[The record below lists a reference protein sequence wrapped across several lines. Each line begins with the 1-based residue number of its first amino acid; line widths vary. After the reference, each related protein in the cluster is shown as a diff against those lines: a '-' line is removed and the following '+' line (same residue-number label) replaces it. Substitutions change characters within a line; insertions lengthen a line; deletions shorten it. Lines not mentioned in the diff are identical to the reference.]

1 MADIEKVDGEIVTGG
16 TAEQTTEL
24 QKLEF
29 RLINPTEGN
38 FLRRIDWNKDELE
51 TAVKARVAAYQN
63 VAYTEEMMKE
73 AKTDRAELNKL
84 AKRIEEGRKKVKDIV
99 NEPYAVFEAELKE
112 VTPIIKD
119 ATGPIDQQI
128 KAFEHQQQEEQKQKL
143 LTIYQDNIGDLEEI
157 LPFEKIFDQRYL
169 NATFSFTK
177 ASGEIKDKIQKVK
190 TDLETISGMDSKY
203 ILNVK
208 DVYVK
213 TFDLSKAMAENKRLK
228 ELEEKLEADRIE
240 KEEAE
245 KKRLEKEAAEKAAAE
260 AREAEEKATAQET
273 ATQTENPENGP
284 EKEESVP
291 ENLRNESETEEN
303 AQSVPESN
311 SAGSVNTGT
320 EQGVQ
325 NVFASDP
332 QKRYKATFYCIGTLD
347 QIKAL
352 GKFMKDSGMEYGKA
366 AK

>member
-112 VTPIIKD
+112 VTQIIKD

-128 KAFEHQQQEEQKQKL
+128 KEFENQQKDQKKQKL
-143 LTIYQDNIGDLEEI
+143 LTIYQDNIGELSKI

-169 NATFSFTK
+169 NATFSFAK
-177 ASGEIKDKIQKVK
+177 ASQEIKDNIQKVK
-190 TDLETISGMDSKY
+190 TDLETIDGMDSKY
-203 ILNVK
+203 VLNVK

-213 TFDLSKAMAENKRLK
+213 TLDLSKAMAENKRLK
-228 ELEEKLEADRIE
+228 DLEEKLEADRKAKE
-240 KEEAE
+240 EEERKRLEAEAERKPKEEA
-245 KKRLEKEAAEKAAAE
+245 L
-260 AREAEEKATAQET
+260 EAERQAEENKKEEIVPGKPENEPENVENE
-273 ATQTENPENGP
+273 TEN
-284 EKEESVP
+284 EETEQTVP
-291 ENLRNESETEEN
+291 ENEQT
-303 AQSVPESN
+303 VPEST
-311 SAGSVNTGT
+311 STG
-320 EQGVQ
+320 QGVQ
-325 NVFASDP
+325 NVFFAEP
-332 QKRYKATFYCIGTLD
+332 EKRYKATFYCIGTLD

-352 GKFMKDSGMEYGKA
+352 GKFMRDNNMEYGKVE
-366 AK
+366 K

>member
-16 TAEQTTEL
+16 TVEQTTEL

-63 VAYTEEMMKE
+63 VAYTEETMKE
-73 AKTDRAELNKL
+73 AKADRAELNKL

-112 VTPIIKD
+112 VTQIIKD

-128 KAFEHQQQEEQKQKL
+128 KEFENRQKEEKKQKL
-143 LTIYQDNIGDLEEI
+143 LTIYQDNIGELEEV

-169 NATFSFTK
+169 NSTFSFAK

-190 TDLETISGMDSKY
+190 TDLETINGMDSKY

-213 TFDLSKAMAENKRLK
+213 TLDLSKAMAENKRLK
-228 ELEEKLEADRIE
+228 ELEEKLEADRIA

-245 KKRLEKEAAEKAAAE
+245 KKRLEKEAAEKAEAE
-260 AREAEEKATAQET
+260 AREVEEKPTAQET
-273 ATQTENPENGP
+273 ATQTENSENEP

-291 ENLRNESETEEN
+291 E
-303 AQSVPESN
+303 SN
-311 SAGSVNTGT
+311 YAGSVNTGT
-320 EQGVQ
+320 GQGVQ